1 MQNII
6 EKRIE
11 RFEKIMDKAS
21 MPMVLLC
28 ATYLIGRT
36 LVSFVFGI

>member
-1 MQNII
+1 MNNIN
-6 EKRIE
+6 KRIE
-11 RFEKIMDKAS
+11 TLERITDKAS

-36 LVSFVFGI
+36 LVSFIFGI

>member
-21 MPMVLLC
+21 MPIALLC

-36 LVSFVFGI
+36 LVSLVFGI

>member
-1 MQNII
+1 MNT
-6 EKRIE
+6 EKSIE
-11 RFEKIMDKAS
+11 RFEKIIDKVS

-36 LVSFVFGI
+36 LASFVFGV